1 MEEDDIKLLIK
12 MNTWVSVVPHN
23 KKWKGLVWK
32 FEDKVWKPYK
42 KRVHN
47 NPVKCYEW
55 AANILEKLYIK
66 YEENR

>member
-23 KKWKGLVWK
+23 KKWEGLVWK

-47 NPVKCYEW
+47 NPCKM
-55 AANILEKLYIK
+55 L
-66 YEENR
+66 